1 MPEKIVGILGGMG
14 PDATVD
20 LFQKILRATPAKR
33 DQDHLRIL
41 IDCNSK
47 IPDRNDA
54 ALTHGEDPF
63 PYLRESAVGLEKA
76 GAELIAI
83 PCNAAHCW
91 HAEIQGCVRIPVLH
105 IMEAAADHLGE
116 RYPDIRRVGLLAATV
131 TVGRGLYQRALE
143 QRGIGSVVPADDS
156 QVRVMEVIRAVK
168 GGKRGE
174 EVRRLIRAQG
184 ERLAAQGAQAVI
196 AGCTE
201 IPIVLQDGDLPVPVV
216 DATLALA
223 LRAVREARR

>member
-47 IPDRNDA
+47 IPDRNEA
-54 ALTHGEDPF
+54 ALSHGEDPF
-63 PYLRESAVGLEKA
+63 PHLRESAVGLEKA
-76 GAELIAI
+76 GAQLIAI

-91 HAEIQGCVRIPVLH
+91 HAEIQKCVRVPVLH
-105 IMEAAADHLGE
+105 IMDAAADHLAE
-116 RYPDIRRVGLLAATV
+116 RYPDVRRVGLLAATV
-131 TVGRGLYQRALE
+131 TVGRGLYQRALA
-143 QRGIGSVVPADDS
+143 RSGIGSIVPPDDS
-156 QVRVMEVIRAVK
+156 QALVMEVIRAVK
-168 GGKRGE
+168 AGQWGE
-174 EVRRLIRAQG
+174 NVRRLIREQG
-184 ERLAAQGAQAVI
+184 EKLAAQGAHAVI

-201 IPIVLQDGDLPVPVV
+201 IPIVLQDGDLSVPVV

-223 LRAVREARR
+223 LRAVRQARG

>member
-20 LFQKILRATPAKR
+20 LFQKILRSTPAKR

-54 ALTHGEDPF
+54 ALNHGEDPF
-63 PYLRESAVGLEKA
+63 PFLRDSAVGLEKA
-76 GAELIAI
+76 GAQLIAI

-91 HAEIQGCVRIPVLH
+91 HAEIQRCVRVPVLH
-105 IMEAAADHLGE
+105 IMEAAADHLAE
-116 RYPDIRRVGLLAATV
+116 RNPDIRRVGLLAATV
-131 TVGRGLYQRALE
+131 TVGRGLYQRALA
-143 QRGIGSVVPADDS
+143 RSGIGSIIPADDS
-156 QVRVMEVIRAVK
+156 QARVMEVIRAVK
-168 GGKRGE
+168 AGRWGE
-174 EVRRLIRAQG
+174 DVRRLIREQG
-184 ERLAAQGAQAVI
+184 EKLAAQGAQAVI

-201 IPIVLQDGDLPVPVV
+201 IPIVLQDGDLSIPVV

-223 LRAVREARR
+223 LRAVREARG

>member
-14 PDATVD
+14 PEATVD
-20 LFQKILRATPAKR
+20 LFQKILRVTPAKR

-54 ALTHGEDPF
+54 ALHGGEDPF
-63 PYLRESAVGLEKA
+63 PILRDSALGLEKA
-76 GAELIAI
+76 GADLIAI

-91 HAEIQGCVRIPVLH
+91 HREVQGCVRIPILH
-105 IMEAAADHLGE
+105 IMEATADYLKT
-116 RYPDIRRVGLLAATV
+116 RYPEVRRVGLLAAPV
-131 TVGRGLYQRALE
+131 TVRMGLYQRALE
-143 QRGIGSVVPADDS
+143 GRGLAAVLPDAPS
-156 QVRVMEVIRAVK
+156 QERVLEVIRAVK
-168 GGKRGE
+168 AGQLGE
-174 EVRRLIRAQG
+174 EVRRMIRAEG
-184 ERLAAQGAQAVI
+184 EQLAAQGAQAAV

-201 IPIVLQDGDLPVPVV
+201 IPIVLQEGDLSSPVV

-223 LRAVREARR
+223 LRVVREARG

>member
-20 LFQKILRATPAKR
+20 LFQKILRSTPAER

-47 IPDRNDA
+47 IPDRNEA
-54 ALTHGEDPF
+54 ALCRGEDPF
-63 PYLRESAVGLEKA
+63 PYLRDSAVGLEKA
-76 GAELIAI
+76 GAHLIAI

-91 HAEIQGCVRIPVLH
+91 HAEIQNCVRIPVLH
-105 IMEAAADHLGE
+105 IMEAAADHLAE
-116 RYPDIRRVGLLAATV
+116 RYPEVRHVGLLAATV

-143 QRGIGSVVPADDS
+143 RSGIGSIVPADDS
-156 QVRVMEVIRAVK
+156 QARVMEVIRAVK
-168 GGKRGE
+168 AGRWE
-174 EVRRLIRAQG
+174 EDVRRLIREQG
-184 ERLAAQGAQAVI
+184 EKLAAQGAQAVI

-201 IPIVLQDGDLPVPVV
+201 IPIVLQDGELSVPVV

-223 LRAVREARR
+223 LRAVREARG